1 MSDTTVRRKFNYFE
15 KRINFVKAS
24 NNIEAN
30 ETKNTVEVLL
40 HR

>member
-1 MSDTTVRRKFNYFE
+1 M
-15 KRINFVKAS
+15 
-24 NNIEAN
+24 EAN

>member
-1 MSDTTVRRKFNYFE
+1 MSDTTVKRKFNYFE
-15 KRINFVKAS
+15 KRINLVKAS
-24 NNIEAN
+24 NNIEVN

>member
-1 MSDTTVRRKFNYFE
+1 MSDTTVKRKFNYFE
-15 KRINFVKAS
+15 KRISLVKAS

-40 HR
+40 RR